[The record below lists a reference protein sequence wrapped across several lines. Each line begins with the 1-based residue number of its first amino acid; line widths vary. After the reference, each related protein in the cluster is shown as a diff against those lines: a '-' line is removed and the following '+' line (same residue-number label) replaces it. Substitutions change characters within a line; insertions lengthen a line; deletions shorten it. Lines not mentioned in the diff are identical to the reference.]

1 MVAALAG
8 KAVNAW
14 KAGKARNPYHFQG
27 SIQYG
32 WNLIPCPHNH
42 FMLLYLR
49 VESSRFSSIAKVN
62 PRKIVLP
69 ISGAKYQSKIAKYVT
84 KIRKQA
90 QNFLHLGKFIPTK
103 PNFCPT
109 RSRKFIPLKLSTFTV
124 LSVSE
129 NIGLP
134 AWNVHKIHLLVT
146 HLLSYVNGDNRYLT
160 NDAILITI
168 FE

>member
-1 MVAALAG
+1 
-8 KAVNAW
+8 
-14 KAGKARNPYHFQG
+14 
-27 SIQYG
+27 
-32 WNLIPCPHNH
+32 
-42 FMLLYLR
+42 MLLNWQKISR
-49 VESSRFSSIAKVN
+49 VESFAISLIFSSIAKLN

-69 ISGAKYQSKIAKYVT
+69 ISGAKYQSKITKYVT

-109 RSRKFIPLKLSTFTV
+109 RSRKFIPVKLSTFTV

-134 AWNVHKIHLLVT
+134 TWNVNKIHLLVT

-168 FE
+168 FEQVEPGKAGKQKISGKWLENTPKI